1 MAGRYQISVNGSP
14 GAATN
19 IFLELAA
26 VSGHPFELVEFEVS
40 QEAAT
45 TTAAFAVQLG
55 VSTATATGWTTSAPT
70 LVDLDNLG
78 LTANTTAKFWTSG
91 TSTDGTSTVV
101 RKRVGL
107 NVLGLPYL
115 WIPPSEGRIYV
126 GSGHFLAAKFV
137 AAPPAATAFT
147 MSLIIL
153 ER

>member
-1 MAGRYQISVNGSP
+1 MAGRYQISVNGTP
-14 GAATN
+14 GAIATV
-19 IFLELAA
+19 FLELAA

-40 QEAAT
+40 QESST
-45 TTAAFAVQLG
+45 TSTAFAVQLG
-55 VSTATATGWTTSAPT
+55 VATASATVWTTSAPT

-101 RKRVGL
+101 RKRIGL

-115 WIPPSEGRIYV
+115 WIPPAEGRIFV
-126 GSGHFLAAKFV
+126 GSGHFLAAKFAV
-137 AAPPAATAFT
+137 APPAATAFNFSCT
-147 MSLIIL
+147 IL